1 MKEKKTIKTIIFD
14 LGGVL
19 IDWNPEYLY
28 LDIFE
33 GDRVKM
39 NAFFE
44 HVCTMDWNENQ
55 DAGYPLAQ
63 ATEDKIALFPEYE
76 TLIRIYYGRWE
87 EMLGEAIS
95 GSVQVLKKLIDNPQ
109 FRVVALTNWSAETF
123 PVALKRFDFLHWFEG
138 IVVSGTE
145 RTRKPYSEIYQI
157 TLDRFNIAASE
168 ALFIDDNLRN
178 IKGAEALGI
187 NVIHFSTPEEL
198 IKELDNFKIKL

>member
-1 MKEKKTIKTIIFD
+1 MKEKITIIFD

-28 LDIFE
+28 LDIFG

-63 ATEDKIALFPEYE
+63 ATEDRIALFPEYE
-76 TLIRIYYGRWE
+76 ILIKKYYGQWE

-95 GSVQVLKKLIDNPQ
+95 GSVQVLKKLIDNPK

-145 RTRKPYSEIYQI
+145 KTRKPYSEIYQI
-157 TLDRFNIAASE
+157 TLDRFNIDPSE

-178 IKGAEALGI
+178 IKGAKALGI
-187 NVIHFSTPEEL
+187 NGIHFSTPEEL
-198 IKELDNFKIKL
+198 IKDLNNFKIKL

>member
-1 MKEKKTIKTIIFD
+1 MTIKTIIFD

-44 HVCTMDWNENQ
+44 QVCTMDWNENQ
-55 DAGYPLAQ
+55 DAGYPLSEAI
-63 ATEDKIALFPEYE
+63 EDRIALFPEYE
-76 TLIRIYYGRWE
+76 TLIKIYYGRWE
-87 EMLGEAIS
+87 EMLGEAIT
-95 GSVQVLKKLIDNPQ
+95 GSVQILKKLINDPK

-145 RTRKPYSEIYQI
+145 KTRKPYPEIYQI
-157 TLDRFNIAASE
+157 TLDRFNIAPSE
-168 ALFIDDNLRN
+168 TLFIDDNLRN

-187 NVIHFSTPEEL
+187 NGIHFSTPEKL
-198 IKELDNFKIKL
+198 ITDLNNFKIKL

>member
-1 MKEKKTIKTIIFD
+1 MTIKTIIFD

-39 NAFFE
+39 NAFFKQ
-44 HVCTMDWNENQ
+44 VCTMDWNENQ
-55 DAGYPLAQ
+55 DAGYPLSK
-63 ATEDKIALFPEYE
+63 ATEDRIALFPEYE
-76 TLIRIYYGRWE
+76 TLIKIYYGRWE
-87 EMLGEAIS
+87 EMLGEAIT
-95 GSVQVLKKLIDNPQ
+95 GSFQILKKLINDPK

-145 RTRKPYSEIYQI
+145 KTRKPYPEIYQI
-157 TLDRFNIAASE
+157 TLDRFNIAPSE
-168 ALFIDDNLRN
+168 TLFIDDNLRN
-178 IKGAEALGI
+178 IKGAEAIGI
-187 NVIHFSTPEEL
+187 NGIHFSTPEKL
-198 IKELDNFKIKL
+198 ITDLNNFKIKL

>member
-1 MKEKKTIKTIIFD
+1 MKEKITIIFD

-28 LDIFE
+28 LDIFG

-44 HVCTMDWNENQ
+44 LVCTMDWNENQ

-63 ATEDKIALFPEYE
+63 ATEDRIALFPEYE
-76 TLIRIYYGRWE
+76 ILIKKYYGQWE

-95 GSVQVLKKLIDNPQ
+95 GSVQVLKKLIDNPKC
-109 FRVVALTNWSAETF
+109 RVVALTNWSAETF

-145 RTRKPYSEIYQI
+145 KTRKPYSEIYQI
-157 TLDRFNIAASE
+157 TLDRFNIDPSE

-178 IKGAEALGI
+178 IKGAKALGI
-187 NVIHFSTPEEL
+187 NGIHFSTPEEL
-198 IKELDNFKIKL
+198 IKDLNNFKIKL

>member
-1 MKEKKTIKTIIFD
+1 MTIKTIIFD

-39 NAFFE
+39 NAFFKQ
-44 HVCTMDWNENQ
+44 VCTMDWNENQ
-55 DAGYPLAQ
+55 DAGYPLSK
-63 ATEDKIALFPEYE
+63 ATEDRIALFPEYE
-76 TLIRIYYGRWE
+76 TLIKIYYGRWE
-87 EMLGEAIS
+87 EMLEEAIT
-95 GSVQVLKKLIDNPQ
+95 GSVQILKKLINDPK

-145 RTRKPYSEIYQI
+145 KTRKPYPEIYQI
-157 TLDRFNIAASE
+157 TLDRFNIAPSE
-168 ALFIDDNLRN
+168 TLFIDDNLRN
-178 IKGAEALGI
+178 IKGAEAIGI
-187 NVIHFSTPEEL
+187 NGIHFSTPEKL
-198 IKELDNFKIKL
+198 ITDLNNFKIKL